1 MTRAAA
7 LVMSLLTV
15 SLPALAQTAVAPRDV
30 TLTAGDGTSLKATYY
45 AAAKPGP
52 AVLLLHMCNT
62 TRKSWEPLAPQ
73 LAAAGI
79 HTLLF
84 PEGVL
89 NLLGYQHL
97 QQHRTKEAIELF
109 KLNTEAYPAS
119 ANTYDSLGDAYLADG
134 QSDLA
139 LQASQKA
146 IDLLPND
153 PAPDEFKKAIRA
165 SAEQKIAR
173 LKGRLRLNRST
184 SRSASRTA
192 PHRP

>member
-1 MTRAAA
+1 VADPNVAAPPKSTPAREFWRYAENPKTVPEA
-7 LVMSLLTV
+7 LKVFHDARS
-15 SLPALAQTAVAPRDV
+15 RD
-30 TLTAGDGTSLKATYY
+30 
-45 AAAKPGP
+45 
-52 AVLLLHMCNT
+52 
-62 TRKSWEPLAPQ
+62 PLAM
-73 LAAAGI
+73 
-79 HTLLF
+79 LF

-173 LKGRLRLNRST
+173 LKGRI
-184 SRSASRTA
+184 
-192 PHRP
+192 